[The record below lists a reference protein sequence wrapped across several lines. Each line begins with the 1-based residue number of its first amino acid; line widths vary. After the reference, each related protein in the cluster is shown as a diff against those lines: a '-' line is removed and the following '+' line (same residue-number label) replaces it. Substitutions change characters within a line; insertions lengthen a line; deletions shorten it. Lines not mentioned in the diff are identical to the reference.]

1 MRALL
6 ALLLVAPWLW
16 ARPAREEPR
25 LVLVVCVESLL
36 PEQLKLLAPHFS
48 GPCGTGFNLTNGLEV
63 SFLP

>member
-1 MRALL
+1 M
-6 ALLLVAPWLW
+6 
-16 ARPAREEPR
+16 
-25 LVLVVCVESLL
+25 LVVCVESLL